1 MAVSTTSC
9 ARSEYTSGEEVYNVL
24 VTWHAEQDYKNMD
37 LTRVEIVCKL
47 FRKLCSINYK
57 SVLYLEDWWKI
68 AWSDAR
74 GDDEKEMTMRDCH
87 YALFPGA
94 RWRPYVDAYVHCP
107 VPPLWAM

>member
-1 MAVSTTSC
+1 M
-9 ARSEYTSGEEVYNVL
+9 